1 MAKEIRVT
9 EYYSASIANSI
20 AEGARVL
27 GALRDV
33 GLNLIAFWGYKHGGG
48 GQPHFCCGRKANQAQ
63 AGQSTALM
71 RNPSNPR
78 GQAVTRALP
87 LIP

>member
-9 EYYSASIANSI
+9 EHYSASIANNI

-48 GQPHFCCGRKANQAQ
+48 RAAPLLLRTAKPTKLRLGKA
-63 AGQSTALM
+63 
-71 RNPSNPR
+71 RR
-78 GQAVTRALP
+78 
-87 LIP
+87 

>member
-9 EYYSASIANSI
+9 EHYSASIANNI

-33 GLNLIAFWGYKHGGG
+33 GLNLIAFWSYKHGGG
-48 GQPHFCCGRKANQAQ
+48 LVAPLLLRAAKQTKLRLGKAW
-63 AGQSTALM
+63 
-71 RNPSNPR
+71 RY
-78 GQAVTRALP
+78 
-87 LIP
+87 